1 MDDKKNKNIATVV
14 AVLVMI
20 AVAAFV
26 IIRVKGLPQISG
38 SIVDG
43 NYDERKEK
51 RVDDQRAIMGE
62 WQAEDNEDFI
72 IDVWRDAEGL
82 FHAIVNITEQDGEVV
97 FYEMS
102 GSWQDNEGG
111 FLYSD
116 CKKSVVTYD
125 MDGNSSEEVVYT
137 DGAGSITGRGDSIVW
152 KDKEEKA
159 GDGITFIYIG
169 EY

>member
-1 MDDKKNKNIATVV
+1 MNDKKGKNIATIV
-14 AVLVMI
+14 AVLIMI
-20 AVAAFV
+20 AIAAFI
-26 IIRVKGLPQISG
+26 IIRVKGLPKISG
-38 SIVDG
+38 SIIDG

-51 RVDDQRAIMGE
+51 RADDQRAIMGE
-62 WQAEDNEDFI
+62 WQAKDNEDFI
-72 IDVWRDAEGL
+72 IDVWRDGEGL
-82 FHAIVNITEQDGEVV
+82 FHAIVNITGSEGEIA

-116 CKKSVVTYD
+116 CKKSIVRYD
-125 MDGNSSEEVVYT
+125 RDGNPDEEIVYT
-137 DGAGSITGRGDSIVW
+137 DGSGSITGRGESIVW
-152 KDKEEKA
+152 KDKEENT